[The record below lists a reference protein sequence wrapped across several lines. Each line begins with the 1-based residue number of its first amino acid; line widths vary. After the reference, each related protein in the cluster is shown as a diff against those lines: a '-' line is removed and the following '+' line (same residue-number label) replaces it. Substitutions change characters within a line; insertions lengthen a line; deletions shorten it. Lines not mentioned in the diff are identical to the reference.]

1 MPHARKDLIDVEEI
15 CKYIIDPDAYITS
28 SANKQDLK
36 AILNRRA
43 GGIPPVSLMLAG
55 KNRSLAQGTDFEAK
69 IPRTAMVFRNRAFKN
84 RNKETASA
92 NDQVHR
98 RPHLKIFTA
107 APEKYQ

>member
-55 KNRSLAQGTDFEAK
+55 KNRSMAQGRISRLKSPGPPWFFGTGRSRTGTRKLHRQMTRYTDGL
-69 IPRTAMVFRNRAFKN
+69 T
-84 RNKETASA
+84 
-92 NDQVHR
+92 
-98 RPHLKIFTA
+98 
-107 APEKYQ
+107 